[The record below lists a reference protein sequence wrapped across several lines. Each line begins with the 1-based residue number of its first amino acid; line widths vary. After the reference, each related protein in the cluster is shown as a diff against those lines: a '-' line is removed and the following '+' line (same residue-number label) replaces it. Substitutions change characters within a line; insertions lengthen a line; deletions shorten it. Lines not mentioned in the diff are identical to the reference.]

1 MWGGGERG
9 GEGRRPVAV
18 ECGESEV
25 RAGMS
30 KSLKEGKGVNSS
42 VSGVGGP
49 DTSAAKLV
57 WGSSLPARARHGAGK
72 GMDATCEEG
81 GVKKVAA
88 RPQVC

>member
-1 MWGGGERG
+1 MWRRGESG

-42 VSGVGGP
+42 VSGVSGP
-49 DTSAAKLV
+49 DTSAAELV
-57 WGSSLPARARHGAGK
+57 WGSGLPARARRDAGK
-72 GMDATCEEG
+72 GMDATSEEG
-81 GVKKVAA
+81 GAKKVPA
-88 RPQVC
+88 RPQVR